1 MMIEEGASL
10 GNDLPL
16 TRKTLEVFD
25 QASRDGL
32 GAADTVMMTMR
43 AMEK

>member
-1 MMIEEGASL
+1 
-10 GNDLPL
+10 
-16 TRKTLEVFD
+16 VFE

-32 GAADTVMMTMR
+32 GAADAVMMTMR